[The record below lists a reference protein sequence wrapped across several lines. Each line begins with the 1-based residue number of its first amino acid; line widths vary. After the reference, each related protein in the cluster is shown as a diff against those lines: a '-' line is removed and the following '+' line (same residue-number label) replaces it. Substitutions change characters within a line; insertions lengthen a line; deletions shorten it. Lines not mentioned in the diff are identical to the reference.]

1 MKKSRNTD
9 MPQSRYDSLDAKM
22 DTVLANLR
30 DVSSGVAR
38 LDERSINNHEAI
50 LTLAERVGKQNGR
63 VGALEK
69 KWWIALGAT
78 FIILSVAGFIGEK
91 FWTHI
96 TVSAQTTQQP

>member
-1 MKKSRNTD
+1 

-22 DTVLANLR
+22 DAVLANLR

-63 VGALEK
+63 VRSLEK

-78 FIILSVAGFIGEK
+78 FIVLSVAGFVGEK

-96 TVSAQTTQQP
+96 TAAQTTQQP